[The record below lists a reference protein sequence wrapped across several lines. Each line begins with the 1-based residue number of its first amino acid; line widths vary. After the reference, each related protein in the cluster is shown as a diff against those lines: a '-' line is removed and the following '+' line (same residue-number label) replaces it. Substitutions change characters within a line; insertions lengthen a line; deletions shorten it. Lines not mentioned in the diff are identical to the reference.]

1 MAIAEKKIQRE
12 EEVAYV
18 TRPQKA
24 QQRLVYSTQEK
35 VQEYYDEQSML
46 LEGTLFLDRG
56 WVTEEVVVTYVDCGE
71 YDSRGVQT
79 HENQGQ
85 GFLLEI

>member
-24 QQRLVYSTQEK
+24 QQRLVYST
-35 VQEYYDEQSML
+35 
-46 LEGTLFLDRG
+46 
-56 WVTEEVVVTYVDCGE
+56 
-71 YDSRGVQT
+71 
-79 HENQGQ
+79 
-85 GFLLEI
+85 